1 VSLRAILC
9 FVACALLA
17 PLPAAAADAY
27 PSKPV
32 RIVVPFGPGGV
43 ADVTI
48 RVIAQKL
55 SERMG
60 QQFVVEN
67 KPGAGGIAAAQA
79 VTQAKADGYTLFL
92 VSNGTAVSASLFRS
106 LPFDPVKGFAPVSTL
121 ADFSLAI
128 VVNGESRIA
137 SLKDLVAA
145 GKSGAKFNVG
155 TINVGS
161 TQHLAAE
168 LFKSQTGIDFTIV
181 PYKNSPDV
189 VAALKAKDVDVVFEI
204 LPPLLPQIKSGWMK
218 ALAVTGE
225 KRFPGLPNVPTAVES
240 GLKDYRVTS
249 WNGISSPAGTPPA
262 VVERL
267 NKEINAIVAM
277 PDVKQKLLDLGVEA
291 RGSTPQALEQ
301 LLVAEIDKWKQVVER
316 AKIEKQ

>member
-1 VSLRAILC
+1 MHAIVGLVV
-9 FVACALLA
+9 VACALLA
-17 PLPAAAADAY
+17 PLGASAADAY
-27 PSKPV
+27 PTRPV

-48 RVIAQKL
+48 RVVAQKL

-79 VTQAKADGYTLFL
+79 VTQAKPDGYTLFL
-92 VSNGTAVSASLFRS
+92 VSNGTAVSASLFKS
-106 LPFDPVKGFAPVSTL
+106 LPFDPVKDFAPVSTL
-121 ADFSLAI
+121 AVFPLAI
-128 VVNGESRIA
+128 VVNGEGNIA
-137 SLKDLVAA
+137 TLQQLVAA
-145 GKSGAKFNVG
+145 GKGGTGFNVG

-168 LFKSQTGIDFTIV
+168 LFKSQTGVDLTIV

-189 VAALKAKDVDVVFEI
+189 VAALKAKDVQVVFEI
-204 LPPLLPQIKSGWMK
+204 LPPLMPHIKNGWMK

-225 KRFPGLPNVPTAVES
+225 ERFPGLPNVPTAVQS
-240 GLKDYRVTS
+240 GLTDYKVTS
-249 WNGISSPAGTPPA
+249 WNGISAPAGTPAP
-262 VVERL
+262 VIERL

-277 PDVKQKLLDLGVEA
+277 PDVRQKLLDLGVQA
-291 RGSTPQALEQ
+291 RGSTPQALNQ
-301 LLVAEIDKWKQVVER
+301 LLLAEIDRWKQVVLR